1 MTQTQELEKQSTSL
15 VVRAQTCSQIT
26 TTDQYTQVVE
36 LGRALRAMKDGIE
49 EYWSPLVADAHKQH
63 KALIARQNE
72 MLKPVE
78 SAIGKLKALISTYEY
93 EEERKRKEAERIAAE
108 ALRKQQEAEAMLEA
122 QRLQAAGDSMGAESV
137 IEQAIAAPP
146 PPVILQSTVP
156 QVQGKS
162 SRQQWKFRITNEA
175 LIPREYL
182 CVDEQKLGAVVRAL
196 KDKARIPGIEV
207 YPDAVVSFRA

>member
-1 MTQTQELEKQSTSL
+1 
-15 VVRAQTCSQIT
+15 
-26 TTDQYTQVVE
+26 
-36 LGRALRAMKDGIE
+36 MKDGIE
-49 EYWSPLVADAHKQH
+49 EYWSPLVADAYKQH

-122 QRLQAAGDSMGAESV
+122 QRLQAAGDAMGAESV

-162 SRQQWKFRITNEA
+162 SRQQWKFRVTNEA

-196 KDKARIPGIEV
+196 KDKTRIPGIEV
-207 YPDAVVSFRA
+207 YPDPVVSFRA